1 MFSLAGRASA
11 AALLV
16 AAGAGLGALL
26 RQPTNPAAGVASR
39 PETGSSQSPA
49 PGASPSPSTSTRPS
63 GVGQFPPP
71 PRSDPPT
78 QFRHVKGTKPTLIML
93 QPMGDGYT
101 GFVIHGVNFP
111 PGARVTITLVGIGPS
126 RVKEV
131 VDPKG
136 TFNYTIDQGHVFFA
150 GPIPLGLYHVI
161 ASVPDG
167 KRAEATFNVIP
178 APGAGPP
185 VG

>member
-1 MFSLAGRASA
+1 
-11 AALLV
+11 
-16 AAGAGLGALL
+16 
-26 RQPTNPAAGVASR
+26 
-39 PETGSSQSPA
+39 
-49 PGASPSPSTSTRPS
+49 
-63 GVGQFPPP
+63 
-71 PRSDPPT
+71 
-78 QFRHVKGTKPTLIML
+78 
-93 QPMGDGYT
+93 MGDGYT

-111 PGARVTITLVGIGPS
+111 PGAQVTITLLGIGPS

-131 VDPKG
+131 VDPRG

-150 GPIPLGLYHVI
+150 GPIPIGTYHVV

-167 KRAEATFNVIP
+167 KQAEATFNVMP